1 MTILDIRTNKALNYD
16 GGGWILGPCTNGQA
30 SWNKCSNSYKA
41 IQCAGIDMEAHDVL
55 IVIGARRQHVTQGTK
70 NRILYR
76 PKRSEKATRGLYF

>member
-16 GGGWILGPCTNGQA
+16 GGGWILGPYTNGQA

-41 IQCAGIDMEAHDVL
+41 IQCAGIDMDAHDVL
-55 IVIGARRQHVTQGTK
+55 IVIGAKRQHASMGTK

-76 PKRSEKATRGLYF
+76 PKQGETATRGLFF